1 MYKLL
6 AVIYCVTLLTSC
18 SSVPYQSSKNTT
30 VKIASQRIDLN
41 NTNKVKQTLNKQY
54 NDWHNVP
61 HRMGGLSKSG
71 VDCSGLV
78 YITYR
83 EKFGIDVPRSTE
95 YQSQVGQ
102 SIKKHQL
109 RAGDMVFF
117 KTGVKVRHVGIYID
131 KGDFIHA
138 SSSKGVMISN
148 LDNPYWSSAYWKAQR
163 LQ

>member
-1 MYKLL
+1 MVMLSFPLHRKFVFQNQLKDHKHVLL
-6 AVIYCVTLLTSC
+6 
-18 SSVPYQSSKNTT
+18 Q
-30 VKIASQRIDLN
+30 
-41 NTNKVKQTLNKQY
+41 
-54 NDWHNVP
+54 
-61 HRMGGLSKSG
+61 
-71 VDCSGLV
+71 
-78 YITYR
+78 
-83 EKFGIDVPRSTE
+83 KFGIDVPRSTE

-148 LDNPYWSSAYWKAQR
+148 LDNPYWSSAYWKAKR
-163 LQ
+163 LQYLRNQ